1 MEFKHKSVLLEET
14 IEMLNIKKN
23 GIYVDA
29 TLGGGGHS
37 LEILKK
43 LDDGIL
49 IAIDQDIDALNSTKE
64 KLKTYSDKIRY
75 FHGNF
80 SEIEQ
85 YLNSLKIK
93 KIDGIIA
100 DLGVSSYQFDNG
112 ERGFSYNHNAK
123 LDMRMN
129 RDNKLSAYDVI
140 NNYTESEL
148 TKIFYDYGEEKW
160 GSRIANFIINKRK
173 EEPINTT
180 FQLVE
185 IIKNAIPKAV
195 RENGSHP
202 AKKVFQAIRIE
213 VNKELDK
220 ITPLIDNAINF
231 LNIKG
236 RICIITFHSLEDRIV
251 KNKFKEYEM
260 NCICPKEYPI
270 CTCQKV
276 RELKIITKKPIIPSN
291 SEINDN
297 LRARSAKLR
306 VAEKL

>member
-220 ITPLIDNAINF
+220 ITPLIDSAINF